1 MAEKT
6 LYVIKIKKSGR
17 WRDTSWTRQGKPV
30 SKRAAVKALARAQK
44 DWPDEEYR
52 IAEVK

>member
-1 MAEKT
+1 MVEKT
-6 LYVIKIKKSGR
+6 LYVIWHKKSGR
-17 WRDTSWTRQGKPV
+17 WRSTLWTRQGKPV

-44 DWPDEEYR
+44 DWPNEEYR

>member
-1 MAEKT
+1 MVEKT
-6 LYVIKIKKSGR
+6 LYVIRHKKSGR
-17 WRDTSWTRQGKPV
+17 WRSTLWTRQGKPV

-44 DWPDEEYR
+44 DWPNEEYR